1 MSVIWQI
8 INSKGRVRM
17 GRTSNASIARWKDKT
32 YKSTEVLMSI
42 NDRDIIK
49 QWCRQHGYTMSG
61 YIYELVIKDMA
72 ARGIRLEGTA
82 TRNVDDIINNDALST
97 ANRTS
102 APDEDCDK

>member
-1 MSVIWQI
+1 MSKT
-8 INSKGRVRM
+8 SAKVR
-17 GRTSNASIARWKDKT
+17 NAWNGKT

-82 TRNVDDIINNDALST
+82 TRNVDDIINSGALSA
-97 ANRTS
+97 ANHTS
-102 APDEDCDK
+102 APDEDCKE

>member
-1 MSVIWQI
+1 MSKTAEKVKTDNNW
-8 INSKGRVRM
+8 NR
-17 GRTSNASIARWKDKT
+17 KT

-42 NDRDIIK
+42 NDRDTIK

-82 TRNVDDIINNDALST
+82 TRNVDDIINNDALSA

-102 APDEDCDK
+102 TPDEDCGK